1 MEFRPEMIGVSRRRV
16 LVGLGAGTLVAGRPD
31 ILRASVETKLSVA
44 GFDVQTLSDG
54 HLVLPAAFV
63 TGGLPEEEAA
73 AILAAL
79 GQDAQRFEPP
89 CNVTLARR
97 DDRVIL
103 FDAGSGS
110 QFMASAGKMP
120 EAMEALGIDPGEITD
135 VVITHGHPD
144 HIWGLVDDFDELTF
158 PDAAFH
164 MGRVDYDYWSDP
176 ETKNTI
182 GAMRTTFAVGA
193 ERRLA
198 EIADRVQLFEDGAEV
213 LPGVVARGTYGH
225 TPGHMAL
232 ELRDDDE
239 RLLILGDAIANA
251 HLALA
256 RPDWPNGSDQ
266 DPDTGSATR
275 VALLAEIAADAI
287 PVVGFH
293 LPDGGI
299 GQIAAGTDGYRFE
312 SL

>member
-1 MEFRPEMIGVSRRRV
+1 MIGVSRRQV
-16 LVGLGAGTLVAGRPD
+16 ILGLGAGGLAAGPGGL
-31 ILRASVETKLSVA
+31 LRAATLSGLQVA
-44 GFDVQTLSDG
+44 GFEVQTLSDG
-54 HLVLPAAFV
+54 HLVLPAEFV
-63 TGGLPEEEAA
+63 TGGLPAEEAA
-73 AILAAL
+73 AVLAAL

-97 DDRVIL
+97 GDRVIL

-110 QFMASAGKMP
+110 QFMATAGKLP
-120 EAMEALGIDPGEITD
+120 EAMAALGVDPGEITD

-158 PDAAFH
+158 PDAAYH
-164 MGRVDYDYWSDP
+164 MGRIDHEYWTDP
-176 ETKNTI
+176 ETRNTI
-182 GAMRTTFAVGA
+182 GAARTTFAVGA

-198 EIADRVQLFEDGAEV
+198 EIADFVQLFEDGAEV

-225 TPGHMAL
+225 TPGHMSF
-232 ELRDDDE
+232 ELREGDE
-239 RLLILGDAIANA
+239 RLMILGDAIANA

-266 DPDTGSATR
+266 DPVTGAATR
-275 VALLAEIAADAI
+275 VALVAEIAADAI

-299 GQIAAGTDGYRFE
+299 GQIASGADGYRF
-312 SL
+312 